1 MAPSMRSTDEA
12 AEETEGE
19 ADVEVAA
26 DGRGGVEGGDLAT
39 VDEAAS
45 SQSSPHPSSP
55 SQPVADTALPDT
67 ALPDTALPDTAL
79 PDVILTA
86 SPLPNDVM
94 KGFVILIA
102 SPLPATAA
110 EEEPPTAAPT
120 ASAAAAAAAA
130 ACAAARAAASSSARA
145 MPSMSS
151 STSTSRSGSRR
162 TWSGGGVAPIPCE
175 QLHALEQTELG
186 LDRGRRLW
194 QHAQALCHALE
205 RRVERRR
212 GPVEVLARRVE
223 HERLRHREAEL
234 LGVRAQV
241 EQRLQPFNVGELGR

>member
-12 AEETEGE
+12 AEEETEGE

-39 VDEAAS
+39 VGEAAS

-67 ALPDTALPDTAL
+67 ALPDTALPD
-79 PDVILTA
+79 VILTA

-94 KGFVILIA
+94 KGFVILMA

-110 EEEPPTAAPT
+110 EGEPPTAALT

-223 HERLRHREAEL
+223 HERLRRREAEL

>member
-1 MAPSMRSTDEA
+1 MRSTDEA
-12 AEETEGE
+12 AEEETEGE

-39 VDEAAS
+39 VEEAAS

-67 ALPDTALPDTAL
+67 ALPDTALPF
-79 PDVILTA
+79 VILT
-86 SPLPNDVM
+86 
-94 KGFVILIA
+94 A

-110 EEEPPTAAPT
+110 EGEAPTAALT

-223 HERLRHREAEL
+223 HERLRRREAEL

>member
-1 MAPSMRSTDEA
+1 MRSSDEA
-12 AEETEGE
+12 AEEESEGE

-39 VDEAAS
+39 VEEAAS

-79 PDVILTA
+79 PFAILT
-86 SPLPNDVM
+86 
-94 KGFVILIA
+94 A

-110 EEEPPTAAPT
+110 EGEPPTAAPT

-223 HERLRHREAEL
+223 HERLRRREAEL

-241 EQRLQPFNVGELGR
+241 VVREPKLAREEQRLQPFNVGELGR